1 MRTKLTD
8 ILSTM
13 DEYFHSEN
21 DDEIKLDIYSDIDEI
36 PDNAVITS
44 LEATLTEMLII
55 RKHKTK
61 LNERTPYRMENVKP
75 FGEFITEINQTTY
88 TTTQSYFGCLEDP
101 DDEEE

>member
-44 LEATLTEMLII
+44 LEATLTEMLTI
-55 RKHKTK
+55 RTQNK

-75 FGEFITEINQTTY
+75 FGEFITEIN
-88 TTTQSYFGCLEDP
+88 
-101 DDEEE
+101 

>member
-44 LEATLTEMLII
+44 LEATLTEMLTI
-55 RKHKTK
+55 RTLNK
-61 LNERTPYRMENVKP
+61 LNECTPYRMENVKP
-75 FGEFITEINQTTY
+75 FGEFINEINQTTY
-88 TTTQSYFGCLEDP
+88 TTTQSYFGCLDDP